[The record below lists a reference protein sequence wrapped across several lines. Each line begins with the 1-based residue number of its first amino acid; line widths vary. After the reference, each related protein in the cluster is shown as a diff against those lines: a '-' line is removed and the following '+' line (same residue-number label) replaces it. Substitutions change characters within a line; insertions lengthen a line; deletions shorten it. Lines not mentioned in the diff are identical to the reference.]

1 MEINKQVYCENIEMK
16 SIPEA
21 LSRFFD
27 INLILRK
34 GIVNPTHKIEAIKK
48 IVNPKLYIFKRLYLS
63 LSLPNIII
71 VPVNNKVYSVT
82 LQVIKEVST
91 LKDLD
96 KVGNATL
103 IIPLSRVDKN
113 IPIPAVKT
121 TK

>member
-1 MEINKQVYCENIEMK
+1 M
-16 SIPEA
+16 
-21 LSRFFD
+21 
-27 INLILRK
+27 
-34 GIVNPTHKIEAIKK
+34 
-48 IVNPKLYIFKRLYLS
+48 
-63 LSLPNIII
+63 
-71 VPVNNKVYSVT
+71 VPVSNKVYNVI
-82 LQVIKEVST
+82 LQEIKEAST

>member
-1 MEINKQVYCENIEMK
+1 MTLFEK
-16 SIPEA
+16 P
-21 LSRFFD
+21 
-27 INLILRK
+27 
-34 GIVNPTHKIEAIKK
+34 HKIEAIKK

>member
-1 MEINKQVYCENIEMK
+1 
-16 SIPEA
+16 
-21 LSRFFD
+21 
-27 INLILRK
+27 
-34 GIVNPTHKIEAIKK
+34 
-48 IVNPKLYIFKRLYLS
+48 
-63 LSLPNIII
+63 

-121 TK
+121 IK